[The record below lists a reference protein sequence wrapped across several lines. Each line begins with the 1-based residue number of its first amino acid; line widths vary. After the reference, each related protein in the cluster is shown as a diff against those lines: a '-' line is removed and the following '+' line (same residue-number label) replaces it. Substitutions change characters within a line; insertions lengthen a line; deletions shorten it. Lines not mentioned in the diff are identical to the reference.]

1 VAQEL
6 AVDFRILGSLE
17 AWDGGDALQLGG
29 VRERSL
35 LALLLLNANELVP
48 TDRLVDELWGDPP
61 PKAAVKTVQVYVSRF
76 RKLLGAA
83 AIVTRPPG
91 YLLQVDPERID
102 LHRFERLAGEGRQAL
117 GAKDPATAGRLLREA
132 LSLWRGAPLADFAY
146 EPFAQAEAARLEEL
160 RVAALEDRLEADL
173 RCGRAAD
180 LVGELQALAA
190 RHPLRERPRAQLML
204 ALYRSGRQ
212 ADALD
217 VFRDTRTTLVEELG
231 IEPSQE
237 LQRLERAVLTQ
248 DPALER
254 PARPRSLVAGIFVGR
269 DAELAA
275 LAGALEKAKTAQGS
289 VFLVSGEPGIGKS
302 RLVDEAVAHARDR
315 DLRVLRGRCWEA
327 GGAPGYWPWV
337 QVLRAYVRGAGLDEV
352 RARLGPRAAELGE
365 LLPELNELLGDL
377 PRPTLRDPEAL
388 RFRLF
393 DAIAGCL
400 GEVSAERGLLVV
412 LDDVHAADT
421 PSLLLLQFL
430 AGTVGDA
437 HMVVLAA
444 YRDTELEARQALDR
458 VVAELVREPTVSR
471 VSLLGLRRAE
481 IAEYVE
487 LSTGRPVPDNVVEA
501 IHSRTAGNPLFVAE
515 TVRLLAAEGELERIE
530 TAAVVVPA
538 GVREAINR
546 RVERLSPEARAALT
560 VASVLGREFEPDI
573 LERLEAER
581 DVAGALDESIRAQL
595 LTAAP
600 GAPGMLRFSHT
611 LVRDALYDALPAP
624 RRRELHERV
633 ARQLER
639 RYRADPGPHLARLA
653 QHFFEA
659 ASWPKA
665 VEYAL
670 LAAERAAAQLAYEES
685 ARLYRL
691 ALGAFERAGDADEA
705 RFCDLQLGL
714 GDAQARAGDD
724 AGAQETFL
732 RAADVARRAGL
743 AEQLGRAA
751 LGYGGRWVWTVMRG
765 DPHII
770 PLLEE
775 AIDAL
780 PREDSELR
788 ARLLARLAAGPLKI
802 QGDSSRPRRFDLSA
816 EGVEIARRLGEP
828 AVLAWALDGRKVAI
842 WGPDTLEEHWAI
854 IDELRELAET
864 AGDPEQLVD
873 AHICTLIKLFGRFD
887 LGRFDVEHAR
897 ATKAAAQLRQPGQQ
911 WLVAVMAAMHALLIG
926 RLADAERLI
935 EEAFELGR
943 HAAPWNARVSALL
956 QRFALRGLERR
967 LGEVEPDLRSAVAES
982 PWYPTL
988 QAALASLYA
997 DLGDAQSC
1005 RAAFEGL
1012 AADGFAAVPLDDEWP
1027 LTVGLL
1033 ADACAFLGD
1042 VERAADLYAR
1052 LEPYPDA
1059 VLVGPIEIALGSAAR
1074 PLGKLAATLG
1084 RPDDAARWLERAA
1097 RDNDRAGARPWA
1109 AHARLDHARLLLAE
1123 GQRAAAEA
1131 LLEQAEATYLGLG
1144 MHGWAASCRSPA
1156 AVS

>member
-6 AVDFRILGSLE
+6 AVEFRILGSLE
-17 AWDGGDALQLGG
+17 ARDGGDALPLGG

-61 PKAAVKTVQVYVSRF
+61 PKTAVKTVQVYVSRF
-76 RKLLGAA
+76 RKLLGATT
-83 AIVTRPPG
+83 IVTRPPG
-91 YLLQVDPERID
+91 YLLQVDPESID
-102 LHRFERLAGEGRQAL
+102 LHRFDRLAGEGRQAL
-117 GAKDPATAGRLLREA
+117 AADDPATAGRLLREA
-132 LSLWRGAPLADFAY
+132 LLLWHGAPLADFAY

-160 RVAALEDRLEADL
+160 RVAALEDRVEADL

-204 ALYRSGRQ
+204 ALYRCGRQ
-212 ADALD
+212 AEALD

-231 IEPSQE
+231 IEPSQD
-237 LQRLERAVLTQ
+237 LQRLELAVLRQ
-248 DPALER
+248 DPSLER
-254 PARPRSLVAGIFVGR
+254 PARPSSLAAGIFVGR
-269 DAELAA
+269 GAELAA
-275 LAGALEKAKTAQGS
+275 LVGALGKAETAQGS

-302 RLVDEAVAHARDR
+302 RLVDEVVAHARDR
-315 DLRVLRGRCWEA
+315 GLRVLRGRCWEA
-327 GGAPGYWPWV
+327 GGAPAYWPWV
-337 QVLRAYVRGAGLDEV
+337 QMLRAYVRGAELDEL

-365 LLPELNELLGDL
+365 LLPELRELLGDL
-377 PRPTLRDPEAL
+377 PRPRLRDPEAL

-393 DAIAGCL
+393 DAIASWL
-400 GEVSAERGLLVV
+400 REVSAERGLLAV
-412 LDDVHAADT
+412 LDDLHAADT
-421 PSLLLLQFL
+421 PSLLLLQFV

-437 HMVVLAA
+437 RMVVLAA
-444 YRDTELEARQALDR
+444 YRDTELGTRHALDR
-458 VVAELVREPTVSR
+458 VVAELVREPAVSR
-471 VSLLGLRRAE
+471 ISLPGLRRPE

-487 LSTGRPVPDNVVEA
+487 LSTGGPVPDRVVEA
-501 IHSRTAGNPLFVAE
+501 IHSRTEGNPLFVAE
-515 TVRLLAAEGELERIE
+515 TVRLLAAEGQLERIE

-546 RVERLSPEARAALT
+546 RVERLSLEAREALT
-560 VASVLGREFEPDI
+560 VASVHGREFEPEV
-573 LERLEAER
+573 LERLETEG
-581 DVAGALDESIRAQL
+581 DVAGALDESIRARL
-595 LTAAP
+595 VTAAP
-600 GAPGMLRFSHT
+600 GAPGTLRFSHT
-611 LVRDALYDALPAP
+611 LVRDVLYDAIPAP
-624 RRRELHERV
+624 RRRQLHDRV
-633 ARQLER
+633 ATQLER
-639 RYRADPGPHLARLA
+639 RHRADPGPHLARLA

-659 ASWPKA
+659 ASWQQA
-665 VEYAL
+665 AEYAR

-691 ALGAFERAGDADEA
+691 ALGALERAGDADEP
-705 RFCDLQLGL
+705 RFCDLLLGL
-714 GDAQARAGDD
+714 GEAQARAGDD

-743 AEQLGRAA
+743 AVQLGRAA

-775 AIDAL
+775 AIGTL

-788 ARLLARLAAGPLKI
+788 VRLLARLAAGPLKI
-802 QGDSSRPRRFDLSA
+802 QGDSSRRRRFDLSA
-816 EGVEIARRLGEP
+816 EAVEMARRLDEP

-854 IDELRELAET
+854 IDELRDLAET

-873 AHICTLIKLFGRFD
+873 AHICALIKLFGRFE

-911 WLVAVMAAMHALLIG
+911 WLVAVMAPVHALLMG

-935 EEAFELGR
+935 DEAFELGR

-967 LGEVEPDLRSAVAES
+967 LEEVERDLRSAAAEN

-988 QAALASLYA
+988 HAALASLYA
-997 DLGDAQSC
+997 GLGDTQAC

-1012 AADGFAAVPLDDEWP
+1012 AGDGFAAVPMDDEWL
-1027 LTVGLL
+1027 LTMGLL
-1033 ADACAFLGD
+1033 AEACAFLGD
-1042 VERAADLYAR
+1042 TERAADLYAR
-1052 LEPYPDA
+1052 LEPYPDQ
-1059 VLVGPIEIALGSAAR
+1059 VLVGPIEIALGSAAW

-1084 RPDDAARWLERAA
+1084 RPDDAARWLARAA
-1097 RDNDRAGARPWA
+1097 RDNERAGAQPWA

-1123 GQRAAAEA
+1123 GERAAAEA
-1131 LLEQAEATYLGLG
+1131 LLEQAAETYRELG
-1144 MHGWAASCRSPA
+1144 MDGWAAACRAPA